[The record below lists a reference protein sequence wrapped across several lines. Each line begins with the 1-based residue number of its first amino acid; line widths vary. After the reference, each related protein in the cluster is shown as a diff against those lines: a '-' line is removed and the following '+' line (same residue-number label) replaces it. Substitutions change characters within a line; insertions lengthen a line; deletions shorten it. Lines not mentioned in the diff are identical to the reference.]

1 MRNFDF
7 VDRGSFVILL
17 TRTQEQE
24 SEYRFWANV
33 LNDLRNLGQSEID
46 SKVVT
51 EDIDDATYFCATT
64 STTA

>member
-1 MRNFDF
+1 M
-7 VDRGSFVILL
+7 ILL